1 MTKTS
6 GSESLGPQ
14 GHRNAK
20 RTCRQQ
26 KEGHFKEG
34 AECSRSDLDIS
45 RSLSNT
51 GEFTTHLIEISGQFY
66 GLMPQGK
73 PAFSPSTWSPSQ
85 GLGRLNFFLSK
96 PRTRAAHK
104 QMPLQRAQRLR
115 SASMTGHNRVRN
127 PIGLPTRLENEPTFQ
142 RITSTFFAPHSHPP
156 FRRNSSKG
164 LSGLQFH
171 FSHQA

>member
-1 MTKTS
+1 MKKKKKKKTLGKALHGKVKGQVTKTS

-34 AECSRSDLDIS
+34 AECSRSDLDTS

-85 GLGRLNFFLSK
+85 GLGRLNFFFFRNLERERLTNKCPFSELNDSV
-96 PRTRAAHK
+96 R
-104 QMPLQRAQRLR
+104 LQ
-115 SASMTGHNRVRN
+115 
-127 PIGLPTRLENEPTFQ
+127 
-142 RITSTFFAPHSHPP
+142 
-156 FRRNSSKG
+156 
-164 LSGLQFH
+164 
-171 FSHQA
+171 